1 MCILWGGGR
10 GRGREGEGI
19 VRGVFFVF
27 FLRSCMYMCGG
38 HDSMCIVEEA
48 IFRSFSSL
56 AFYKTCYW

>member
-1 MCILWGGGR
+1 
-10 GRGREGEGI
+10 
-19 VRGVFFVF
+19 
-27 FLRSCMYMCGG
+27 MYMCGG